1 MRNKKAPTPRRLS
14 KKELQAEAI
23 TLFLAGLTIREIAK
37 RLGSSPAT
45 ICRITRSINSPQ
57 SSRPTTTPTTTQPTT
72 TQPTPAKPTPAKP
85 TPKPS
90 RQPPSP
96 TTANAIIKK
105 ANSAINNL
113 IEQIELVTEGETD
126 VAKLATAADKLS
138 IIAERI
144 ANLERLAMQTDE
156 NNSKTAFLN
165 EFTGRHLN
173 AHKN

>member
-1 MRNKKAPTPRRLS
+1 MKNKKAPRRLS

-57 SSRPTTTPTTTQPTT
+57 SSRPTTTPTTPQ
-72 TQPTPAKPTPAKP
+72 PTPAKP

-113 IEQIELVTEGETD
+113 IEQIELVTDGETD

-144 ANLERLAMQTDE
+144 ANLERLALQTDE

>member
-1 MRNKKAPTPRRLS
+1 MKNKKAPTPRRLS

-57 SSRPTTTPTTTQPTT
+57 SSRPTTTPTTPTT
-72 TQPTPAKPTPAKP
+72 PQPTPAKPTPAKP

-113 IEQIELVTEGETD
+113 IEQIELVTDGETD

-144 ANLERLAMQTDE
+144 ANLERLALQTDE